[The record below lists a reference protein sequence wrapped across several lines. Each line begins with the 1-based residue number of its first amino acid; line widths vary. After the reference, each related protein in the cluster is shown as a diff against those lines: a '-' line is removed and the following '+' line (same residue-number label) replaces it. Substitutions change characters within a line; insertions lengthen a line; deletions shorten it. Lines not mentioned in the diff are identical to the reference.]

1 MSFGLSRLRLAVA
14 ALLVIG
20 CGHAAGAQDF
30 YKDKTI
36 TIMVPSGTASSMG
49 MYGRMLAAGLEKY
62 IPGHP
67 TVILQERPG
76 AGGVTGTSYAF
87 NAGPTDGT
95 YLAML
100 SAGNI
105 ILPMIREGLQY
116 DVKRMQWIGS
126 IAVRPSVL
134 WVWNTVPVNSI
145 EDAKT
150 KEVVLGSTGRGSGM
164 SVWPRL
170 LNMTLGTKF
179 RVVEGYK
186 GGADIDLAAE
196 RGELHGRWTSYTALT
211 AAKPDWVPGKLV
223 KVLVTFG
230 PRIAEHKGVPGI
242 TDLVKGDDQ
251 KIVRFMELSE
261 AVGLGFWVHPDV
273 PKDRIAILRKAMAD
287 VVNDPTI
294 RADGEK
300 RGAPVEPLSADQ
312 IEKLVNE
319 AYSLTP
325 AQVQRVR
332 AIFGTGK
339 S

>member
-1 MSFGLSRLRLAVA
+1 MLLGRLTVTFAVA
-14 ALLVIG
+14 GMLVI
-20 CGHAAGAQDF
+20 AGSRANAEDF
-30 YKDKTI
+30 YKGKTI

-49 MYGRMLAAGLEKY
+49 LYGRMLAAGLEKY
-62 IPGHP
+62 IPGRP

-76 AGGVTGTSYAF
+76 AGGVAGTSYAF

-105 ILPMIREGLQY
+105 ILPMLRDQLQY

-126 IAVRPSVL
+126 VAVRPAVL
-134 WVWNTVPVNSI
+134 WVWHAVPITSI

-150 KEVVLGSTGRGSGM
+150 TEVILGSTGQGSGM

-170 LNMTLGTKF
+170 LNTTLGTKF

-211 AAKPDWVPGKLV
+211 AAKPDWIPKRLV

-230 PRIAEHKGVPGI
+230 PRIAEHSGVPGI
-242 TDLVKGDDQ
+242 TDLVKGDDLR
-251 KIVRFMELSE
+251 IVRFMELSE
-261 AVGLGFWVHPDV
+261 SVGLGFWVHPEV

-287 VVNDPTI
+287 VVNDPDI
-294 RADGEK
+294 RAEGEK
-300 RGAPVEPLSADQ
+300 RGTPIEPLSGVE
-312 IEKLVNE
+312 IETLVNE
-319 AYSLTP
+319 AYALTP
-325 AQVQRVR
+325 EQVQRVR
-332 AIFGTGK
+332 AIFGTEK
-339 S
+339 F

>member
-1 MSFGLSRLRLAVA
+1 MSFARSTATLLVA
-14 ALLVIG
+14 AMLAI
-20 CGHAAGAQDF
+20 AGSQARAQDF

-36 TIMVPSGTASSMG
+36 TIMVPSGSASSMG
-49 MYGRMLAAGLEKY
+49 LYGRMLAAGLEKH
-62 IPGHP
+62 IPGRP

-76 AGGVTGTSYAF
+76 AGGVTGTSYTF

-105 ILPMIREGLQY
+105 ILPMLRDNLQY
-116 DVKRMQWIGS
+116 DVKRMRWIGS
-126 IAVRPSVL
+126 LAVRPAVL
-134 WVWNTVPVNSI
+134 WVWHAVPVNSI

-150 KEVVLGSTGRGSGM
+150 KEVVLGSTGQGSGM
-164 SVWPRL
+164 SVWPKL
-170 LNMTLGTKF
+170 LNSMIGTKF
-179 RVVEGYK
+179 RVIEGYK

-211 AAKPDWVPGKLV
+211 ATRPDWIPKKLA

-230 PRIAEHKGVPGI
+230 PRIAEHSGVPGV
-242 TDLVKGDDQ
+242 TDLVKGDDLR
-251 KIVRFMELSE
+251 IVRFMELSE
-261 AVGLGFWVHPDV
+261 SVGLGFWVHPDV
-273 PKDRIAILRKAMAD
+273 PKDRIAILRKAMMD
-287 VVNDPTI
+287 VVNDPAI

-300 RGAPVEPLSADQ
+300 RGAPVEPLSGEQ
-312 IEKLVNE
+312 IEKLVEE

-325 AQVQRVR
+325 EQVQRVR

>member
-1 MSFGLSRLRLAVA
+1 MVFGRSTVMLAVA
-14 ALLVIG
+14 AMLAIAG
-20 CGHAAGAQDF
+20 SRAGAQDF

-49 MYGRMLAAGLEKY
+49 LYGRMLAAGLEKY
-62 IPGHP
+62 VPSRP
-67 TVILQERPG
+67 TVILQEKPG

-87 NAGPTDGT
+87 NAAPTDGT

-105 ILPMIREGLQY
+105 ILPMLRDGLQY

-126 IAVRPSVL
+126 IAVRPAVL
-134 WVWNTVPVNSI
+134 WVWHAVPVNSI

-150 KEVVLGSTGRGSGM
+150 KEVVLGSTGQGSGM

-170 LNMTLGTKF
+170 LNTTLGTKF
-179 RVVEGYK
+179 RVIEGYK

-211 AAKPDWVPGKLV
+211 AAKPDWIPNKLAR
-223 KVLVTFG
+223 VLVTFG
-230 PRIAEHKGVPGI
+230 PRIAEHSNVPGV
-242 TDLVKGDDQ
+242 TDLVKGDDLR
-251 KIVRFMELSE
+251 IVRFMELSE

-287 VVNDPTI
+287 MAKDPVF
-294 RADGEK
+294 RAEGEK
-300 RGAPVEPLSADQ
+300 RGTPIEPLTGEE
-312 IEKLVNE
+312 IERLVDE
-319 AYSLTP
+319 AYALTP
-325 AQVQRVR
+325 EQVRRVR

>member
-1 MSFGLSRLRLAVA
+1 MLFCRSMVTLVVAGMLAS
-14 ALLVIG
+14 
-20 CGHAAGAQDF
+20 AGIRANAQDF
-30 YKDKTI
+30 YKNKTI

-49 MYGRMLAAGLEKY
+49 LYGRTLAAALEKY

-67 TVILQERPG
+67 NVILQERPG

-87 NAGPTDGT
+87 NVGPTDGT

-105 ILPMIREGLQY
+105 VLPMLRDNLQY
-116 DVKRMQWIGS
+116 DVKKMQWIGS

-134 WVWNTVPVNSI
+134 WVWHAVPVASI

-150 KEVVLGSTGRGSGM
+150 KEVILGSTGQGSGM

-170 LNMTLGTKF
+170 LNTTLGTKF

-186 GGADIDLAAE
+186 GGAEIDLATE

-211 AAKPDWVPGKLV
+211 ATRPDWVPTKTV

-230 PRIAEHKGVPGI
+230 PKIAEHRGVPGI
-242 TDLVKGDDQ
+242 AELVKGDDL

-261 AVGLGFWVHPDV
+261 SVGLGFWVRPEV
-273 PKDRIAILRKAMAD
+273 PKDRIAILRRAMAD
-287 VVNDPTI
+287 AMNDPAI
-294 RADGEK
+294 RAEGEK
-300 RGAPVEPLSADQ
+300 RGAPIEPLSGEE
-312 IEKLVNE
+312 IERLVNE
-319 AYSLTP
+319 GYSLTP
-325 AQVQRVR
+325 EQVQRVR

>member
-1 MSFGLSRLRLAVA
+1 MLLGRLTVTFVVAGMLMIADSRANA
-14 ALLVIG
+14 E
-20 CGHAAGAQDF
+20 DF
-30 YKDKTI
+30 YKGKTI

-49 MYGRMLAAGLEKY
+49 LYGRMLAAGLEKY
-62 IPGHP
+62 IPGRP

-76 AGGVTGTSYAF
+76 AGGVAGTSYAF

-105 ILPMIREGLQY
+105 ILPMLRDQLQY

-126 IAVRPSVL
+126 IAVRPAVL
-134 WVWNTVPVNSI
+134 WVWHAVPITSI

-150 KEVVLGSTGRGSGM
+150 TEVILGSTGQGSGM

-170 LNMTLGTKF
+170 LNTTLGTKF

-211 AAKPDWVPGKLV
+211 AAKPDWIPKKLV

-230 PRIAEHKGVPGI
+230 PRIAEH
-242 TDLVKGDDQ
+242 
-251 KIVRFMELSE
+251 S
-261 AVGLGFWVHPDV
+261 
-273 PKDRIAILRKAMAD
+273 
-287 VVNDPTI
+287 
-294 RADGEK
+294 
-300 RGAPVEPLSADQ
+300 GAPASP
-312 IEKLVNE
+312 
-319 AYSLTP
+319 TW
-325 AQVQRVR
+325 
-332 AIFGTGK
+332 
-339 S
+339 